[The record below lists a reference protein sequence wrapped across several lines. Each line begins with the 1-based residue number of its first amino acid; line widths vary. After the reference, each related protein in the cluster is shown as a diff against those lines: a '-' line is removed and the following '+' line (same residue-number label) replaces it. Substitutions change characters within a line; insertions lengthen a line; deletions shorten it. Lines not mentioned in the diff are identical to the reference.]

1 MTARSRK
8 PRTVLGRLAGPLLLA
23 AALSPAAILTAQAVD
38 VADGEARDRPRTRR
52 ERILDAMTK
61 DPAVLVNVTYGDMPA
76 TPDILDLGKRATKAL
91 ERCLADNVDDN
102 GRALCAV
109 ALHALGDRRALPTL
123 HVALADWNTNVRY
136 QVVRALGAVPDPSSV
151 DPLLELYR
159 RKDESPHV
167 RVAILRT
174 LGRISDQKVV
184 RFLRAELAKKPDE
197 DGPDARPELFDA
209 LWSNRHLMAR
219 ATLIGDTRSALRSD
233 NDSLVLSATLAAA
246 ELRSPRLVDA
256 LIPLMEHRW
265 PEVRNKAV
273 YALGKIGDQK
283 ATKALLDR
291 LPRVRESRMLNNIA
305 FALERLDKKAFY
317 EAMPALMGHKQA
329 VIRLNAAFVLGDVR
343 HAEGLPMLQEGLE
356 DASDFVKTSAVVAV
370 GKLGDTDA
378 TQRDNAL
385 KALEPLVDAENLSV
399 RQEAIYAIHQ
409 LTDGGRA
416 DLIHDKLYTLNARK
430 YPQAV
435 HRAALALAEAGDARV
450 HGYALACL
458 ISHRCRL
465 GEVGDYLESR
475 ADEEVKDRLLLAW
488 ARGDGRM
495 TTMLAD
501 LKPAGSLPIA
511 RGALEES
518 WSSPR
523 SYTTR
528 KALRLLG
535 SLGQDEVLP
544 LIQKRANSEHTWA
557 RVYALVAAIR
567 LGDGAA
573 VDRLVAELDN
583 LPAEWL
589 PGFVE
594 AVAEIREPAA
604 REALLT
610 GLADKRKSPDPN
622 VALAASAIHLAWTPE
637 TAFFRFLDA
646 LASTSAYERELAS
659 RYLGRNDDRKLTF
672 VMRRALAREGR
683 ETTRDRLRALLDK
696 RR

>member
-1 MTARSRK
+1 MTDRRH
-8 PRTVLGRLAGPLLLA
+8 RGTIRRWGGLLSLA
-23 AALSPAAILTAQAVD
+23 AALSPAAILIAQAVN
-38 VADGEARDRPRTRR
+38 VGEGEARDRPRTERQ
-52 ERILDAMTK
+52 RILDAMTK
-61 DPAVLVNVTYGDMPA
+61 DPAVLVNVSYSDMPA

-91 ERCLADNVDDN
+91 ERCLADNVDDD
-102 GRALCAV
+102 GRARCAV

-123 HVALADWNTNVRY
+123 HVALADWNANVRY
-136 QVVRALGAVPDPSSV
+136 QVVRALGAIPDPSSV
-151 DPLLELYR
+151 GPLLELYR
-159 RKDESPHV
+159 RKDETPHV
-167 RVAILRT
+167 RGAILKT
-174 LGRISDQKVV
+174 LGRISDQRVV
-184 RFLRAELAKKPDE
+184 RFLRSELKNKPAEDEPDTRDE
-197 DGPDARPELFDA
+197 IFDA
-209 LWSNRHLMAR
+209 LWSNRHLMGR

-256 LIPLMEHRW
+256 LIPLMEHQW

-317 EAMPALMGHKQA
+317 EAMPALMSHKQA

-343 HAEGLPMLQEGLE
+343 HAEGLPMLQEGLD

-378 TQRDNAL
+378 TQRDKAL
-385 KALEPLVDAENLSV
+385 RALEPFVAADNLSV

-409 LTDGGRA
+409 LTEGGRV
-416 DLIHDKLYTLNARK
+416 DLVHDKLYTLDARK

-450 HGYALACL
+450 HGYALGCL
-458 ISHRCRL
+458 IHHRCSL
-465 GEVGDYLESR
+465 SEVGDYLKSK
-475 ADEEVKDRLLLAW
+475 ANQEVKDRLLLAW
-488 ARGDGRM
+488 ARGDSRM

-501 LKPAGSLPIA
+501 LRPDGSLPVA

-523 SYTTR
+523 SYTTQR
-528 KALRLLG
+528 SLRVLG
-535 SLGQDEVLP
+535 SLGDAEVLP
-544 LIQKRANSEHTWA
+544 LVQKRANSEHTWA
-557 RVYALVAAIR
+557 RVYALVAAVR
-567 LGDGAA
+567 LGDTGSA
-573 VDRLVAELDN
+573 DRLVAELDN
-583 LPAEWL
+583 LPVEWL
-589 PGFVE
+589 PDFVD

-604 REALLT
+604 RQALVA
-610 GLADKRKSPDPN
+610 GLEDKQKSPDPS
-622 VALAASAIHLAWTPE
+622 VALAAAAIRLAWSPE

-646 LASTSAYERELAS
+646 LASDSAYDRELAS
-659 RYLGRNDDRKLTF
+659 RYLSRNHDRKVTF

>member
-1 MTARSRK
+1 MTARDRTSKPSRW
-8 PRTVLGRLAGPLLLA
+8 VGPLLLA
-23 AALSPAAILTAQAVD
+23 AAFAPAAIVTAQAVD
-38 VADGEARDRPRTRR
+38 LADSEARDRPRTRR
-52 ERILDAMTK
+52 QRILDAMTK
-61 DPAVLVNVTYGDMPA
+61 DPAVLVNVSYADMPA

-91 ERCLADNVDDN
+91 ERCLADNVDDD
-102 GRALCAV
+102 GRARCAV

-123 HVALADWNTNVRY
+123 HVALADWNANVRY
-136 QVVRALGAVPDPSSV
+136 QVVRALGAIPDPSSV

-159 RKDESPHV
+159 RKDETPHV
-167 RVAILRT
+167 RAAILST

-184 RFLRAELAKKPDE
+184 RFLRAELKKKPDE
-197 DGPDARPELFDA
+197 DEPDQRPAVFDA
-209 LWSNRHLMAR
+209 LWNNRHLMGR

-256 LIPLMEHRW
+256 LIPLMEHQW
-265 PEVRNKAV
+265 PEVGNKAV

-317 EAMPALMGHKQA
+317 AAMPALMSHKQA

-343 HAEGLPMLQEGLE
+343 HAEGLPMLQQGLD

-378 TQRDNAL
+378 SQREKAL
-385 KALEPLVDAENLSV
+385 KALEPFVNADNLSV
-399 RQEAIYAIHQ
+399 RQEAIYALHQ
-409 LTDGGRA
+409 LTEGGRV
-416 DLIHDKLYTLNARK
+416 DLVHDKLYELDARR

-435 HRAALALAEAGDARV
+435 HRAALALAEAGDPRV
-450 HGYALACL
+450 HGYALGCL
-458 ISHRCRL
+458 INHRCSL
-465 GEVGDYLESR
+465 SEVGDYLKGK
-475 ADEEVKDRLLLAW
+475 ANQEVKDRLLLAW

-501 LKPAGSLPIA
+501 LKPAGSLPVA

-523 SYTTR
+523 SYTTQ
-528 KALRLLG
+528 KSLRVLG
-535 SLGQDEVLP
+535 SLGEPEVLP
-544 LIQKRANSEHTWA
+544 LVQKRASSEHTWA
-557 RVYALVAAIR
+557 RVYALVAAVR
-567 LGDGAA
+567 LGDAA
-573 VDRLVAELDN
+573 AADRLVAELDN

-589 PGFVE
+589 SDFVE
-594 AVAEIREPAA
+594 AVAEIREPDA
-604 REALLT
+604 RQALLP
-610 GLADKRKSPDPN
+610 GLQEKQKSPDPN
-622 VALAASAIHLAWTPE
+622 VALAASAIHLSWAPE
-637 TAFFRFLDA
+637 VAFFRFLDA
-646 LASTSAYERELAS
+646 LASDSAYERELAS
-659 RYLGRNDDRKLTF
+659 RYLSDNHDRAVTF